1 MEFKLRKDDGE
12 IPALGS
18 LVRVRLAIALHCSER
33 TPAGV
38 SQDWR
43 FECGAGEHPAAHLH
57 HGAL

>member
-1 MEFKLRKDDGE
+1 MEFKLRKDGE

-18 LVRVRLAIALHCSER
+18 LVGVRPAIGLSER

-43 FECGAGEHPAAHLH
+43 FECGAGEHPAAYLRS
-57 HGAL
+57 GAL